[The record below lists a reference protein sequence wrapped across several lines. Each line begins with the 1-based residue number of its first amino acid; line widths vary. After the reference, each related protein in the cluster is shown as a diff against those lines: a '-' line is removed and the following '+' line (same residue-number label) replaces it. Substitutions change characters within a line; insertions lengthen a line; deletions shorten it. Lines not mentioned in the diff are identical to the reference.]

1 MASSTTST
9 EPLFSAD
16 LISPE
21 VQSQLPS
28 HYKMRPLQASD
39 YALGF
44 LDVLRVLTTV
54 GEIAEHAWAE
64 QVEYMQKQAG
74 TYYILVIVAAEAQ
87 GKERVVGCGSLIVE
101 KKL

>member
-1 MASSTTST
+1 MATSKAST

-21 VQSQLPS
+21 VQSQLPT
-28 HYKMRPLQASD
+28 HYKMRPLQSSD

-54 GEIAEHAWAE
+54 GEISEQAWVE
-64 QVEYMQKQAG
+64 QVEYMRRQAG
-74 TYYILVIVAAEAQ
+74 TYYILVIVATEVE
-87 GKERVVGCGSLIVE
+87 GKERVVGCGSLIAE
-101 KKL
+101 RKL